1 MFEIRSVADARRL
14 EGQEVGLSEWVV
26 IDQAKIDGFAAAT
39 GDFQWIH
46 VDTEK
51 AAAELPDGK
60 TIAHGYLTL
69 ALIPALTEGFVHMP
83 NLQRAINRG
92 CNRIRFNAPVPVGSR
107 VRARASVVKASERA
121 GALHLVSEV
130 RIEVDGVRKPACM
143 AEIIGLYF
151 LDPS

>member
-1 MFEIRSVADARRL
+1 M
-14 EGQEVGLSEWVV
+14 
-26 IDQAKIDGFAAAT
+26 
-39 GDFQWIH
+39 
-46 VDTEK
+46 DTEK

-130 RIEVDGVRKPACM
+130 RIEVDGVRKPACT